1 MKLININP
9 NKSQTRKVINS
20 SIRTQVWAACYAHL
34 PVTFENPKKV
44 EKACKV
50 QGVKF
55 TDGSQAYRLKV
66 PVFGSY
72 HFTGWYK

>member
-9 NKSQTRKVINS
+9 NKSQTHKVKDS
-20 SIRTQVWAACYAHL
+20 SIRAQVWDACYAHL
-34 PVTFENPKKV
+34 PVTFENPEQV
-44 EKACKV
+44 SKACKLE
-50 QGVKF
+50 GVKF
-55 TDGSQAYRLKV
+55 TNGSQAYRLKV

>member
-1 MKLININP
+1 MKYINIIV
-9 NKSQTRKVINS
+9 NKSQTYKVKDS
-20 SIRTQVWAACYAHL
+20 SIRAQIWAACYADL

-44 EKACKV
+44 EKACKI